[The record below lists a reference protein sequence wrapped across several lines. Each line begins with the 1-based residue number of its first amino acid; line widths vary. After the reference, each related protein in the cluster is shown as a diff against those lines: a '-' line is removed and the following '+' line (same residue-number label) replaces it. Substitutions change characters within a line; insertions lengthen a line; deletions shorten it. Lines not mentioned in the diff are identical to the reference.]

1 MHLENLTSLSS
12 QLDQIGFK
20 NMTACLAKRICLLP
34 ACFTITKSVS
44 INNDEL
50 FFHFYFKSE
59 PEVPLYCLDYFDAG
73 FQKHV
78 PFDGLTINEIKMD
91 ELDRLMKT
99 IDWKIVFDFS
109 EASPAEQ
116 DKILSIS
123 AQVEKIMQQFVQLNQ
138 TEEGQQ
144 QVVLLK
150 QKYWSG
156 LPYHTLMGTV
166 TSPKAT
172 TEIVQRFYCTGQQTS
187 VTVQDVYRF
196 LQFKRIEKEM
206 RVKGKTQTVSRL
218 NASPTSEKM
227 NIKKTSTV
235 KSVRKTNETGK
246 TN

>member
-12 QLDQIGFK
+12 QLDLIGFK

-50 FFHFYFKSE
+50 FFHFHFKSE
-59 PEVPLYCLDYFDAG
+59 PEVPVYCLDYFDAG
-73 FQKHV
+73 FKKYV
-78 PFDGLTINEIKMD
+78 PLDGLTINDIKLD

-109 EASPAEQ
+109 EASPTEQ
-116 DKILSIS
+116 DRILSVS

-144 QVVLLK
+144 QVILLK
-150 QKYWSG
+150 QKYWSVI
-156 LPYHTLMGTV
+156 PYHALMGTV

-172 TEIVQRFYCTGQQTS
+172 NEIIQRFYCTDQQAS
-187 VTVQDVYRF
+187 VTIQDVYRF

-206 RVKGKTQTVSRL
+206 RVKGKPQIVSRL
-218 NASPTSEKM
+218 HTSHGSEKI
-227 NIKKTSTV
+227 NRKKSNTV
-235 KSVRKTNETGK
+235 KSESKTNETRK